1 MRRNMMHS
9 KILKTFSGMI
19 LAAVMA
25 SQILPGSMVFADG
38 SVTINAQNF
47 PDANFR
53 KYIKSEFDVD
63 SNGTLSSNEIND
75 ADLIDVAGKGIKNLT
90 GINYFTSLTVLE
102 CSNNKIAELD
112 LSANT
117 KLKTLIT
124 DANKLTAIDVSN
136 NKSLTELIID
146 DNKLSSLNVSK
157 NTSLKELS
165 CAGNTLTE
173 LSIKNNSNLEYLD
186 CSDNQIINITY
197 PEGYNS
203 LTTLICSSN
212 ELTRISLTKS
222 SNLTKVMCE
231 DNHLNYLDLSGSSK
245 LAYLTCHQNNL
256 SAIKLNDYLA
266 EMPYIEASSNVYH
279 LEVDCNRQFDIS
291 DMPSGFESDR
301 TFGWEGATR
310 NGDTVTVDP
319 ACNTVTY
326 FYNMGS
332 QMSAQFTI
340 DVTNPYCLTDSGMS
354 MDMVCGDYTYL
365 TTNYPIESWTSSDKS
380 VCSISE
386 RGKAVAKKAG
396 YAEITANLTDG
407 NKIVCKVTVQYK
419 DVTNKKD
426 FWYVPT
432 NALTAS
438 GIVKGYD
445 GQTLFKP
452 DNSCTRAQMVTFI
465 WRLAGSPD
473 PNSKTCKFSD
483 VKKSDYF
490 YKAVIWGNE
499 NHIVEGY
506 KDGTFGPQIV
516 CTRKHAVTFLWRLA
530 GSPTP
535 KSQTCK
541 FKDVKTTDYFYN
553 AVIWASEKGIV
564 AGYKDNTFKPSG
576 ECLRRQMVTF
586 LYKYDT
592 KIKK

>member
-1 MRRNMMHS
+1 MHS
-9 KILKTFSGMI
+9 KILKSVCGMM
-19 LAAVMA
+19 LTAVMV
-25 SQILPGSMVFADG
+25 SQILPGSLVFADG
-38 SVTINAQNF
+38 SVKIDSANF

-53 KYIKSEFDVD
+53 KFVKSEFDLD
-63 SNGTLSSNEIND
+63 SNGTLSSYEISE
-75 ADLIDVAGKGIKNLT
+75 ADLIDVTGKSIKNLK
-90 GINYFTSLTVLE
+90 GLQYFTSLEILE
-102 CSNNKIAELD
+102 CSNLKLTELD
-112 LSANT
+112 ISANT
-117 KLKTLIT
+117 KLKTLIA
-124 DANKLTAIDVSN
+124 DANKLKEIDVSN

-146 DNKLSSLNVSK
+146 DNKLDSLNISK

-165 CAGNTLTE
+165 LSGNALTE
-173 LSIKNNSNLEYLD
+173 LSLKSNNSLQYLD
-186 CSDNQIINITY
+186 CSDNQISKITY

-203 LTTLICSSN
+203 LTTFICSSN

-222 SNLTKVMCE
+222 YDLTKVMCE

-245 LAYLTCHQNNL
+245 LAYLTCYQNNL
-256 SAIKLNDYLA
+256 SAIKLSDNLT
-266 EMPYIEASSNVYH
+266 EMPYIEAASNVYH
-279 LEVDCNRQFDIS
+279 VEVDCNRQFDIS

-310 NGDTVTVDP
+310 KGDTVTVDP

-340 DVTNPYCLTDSGMS
+340 DVTNPYCLTEDGMT

-365 TTNYPIESWTSSDKS
+365 TTNYPIKSWSTTDKE
-380 VCSISE
+380 VCSISK

-407 NKIVCKVTVQYK
+407 NKIICKITVQYK
-419 DVTNKKD
+419 DVTNKKN
-426 FWYVPT
+426 FWYTPT
-432 NALTAS
+432 NSLTKL

-465 WRLAGSPD
+465 WRLAGC
-473 PNSKTCKFSD
+473 PNPTAKKCKFSD

-530 GSPTP
+530 GSPAP
-535 KSQTCK
+535 KAQTCK
-541 FKDVKTTDYFYN
+541 FKDVKTTDYFYQ

-564 AGYKDNTFKPSG
+564 AGYEDNTFKPSG

-586 LYKYDT
+586 LYKYNT
-592 KIKK
+592 KINKVK

>member
-1 MRRNMMHS
+1 MHS
-9 KILKTFSGMI
+9 KILKSVCGMM
-19 LAAVMA
+19 LTAVMV
-25 SQILPGSMVFADG
+25 SQILPGSLVFADG
-38 SVTINAQNF
+38 SVKIDSANF

-53 KYIKSEFDVD
+53 KFVKSEFDLD
-63 SNGTLSSNEIND
+63 SNGTLSSYEISE
-75 ADLIDVAGKGIKNLT
+75 ADLIDVTGKSIKNLK
-90 GINYFTSLTVLE
+90 GLQYFSSLEILE
-102 CSNNKIAELD
+102 CSNLKLTELD
-112 LSANT
+112 ISANT
-117 KLKTLIT
+117 KLKTLIA
-124 DANKLTAIDVSN
+124 DANKLKEIDVSN

-146 DNKLSSLNVSK
+146 DNKLDSLNISK

-165 CAGNTLTE
+165 LSGNALTE
-173 LSIKNNSNLEYLD
+173 LSLKSNNSLQYLD
-186 CSDNQIINITY
+186 CSDNQISKITY

-203 LTTLICSSN
+203 LTTFICSSN
-212 ELTRISLTKS
+212 ELTRISLTNS
-222 SNLTKVMCE
+222 YDLTKVMCE

-245 LAYLTCHQNNL
+245 LAYLTCYQNNL
-256 SAIKLNDYLA
+256 SAIKLSDNLT
-266 EMPYIEASSNVYH
+266 EMPYIEAASNVYH
-279 LEVDCNRQFDIS
+279 VEVDCNRQFDIS

-310 NGDTVTVDP
+310 KGDTVTVDP

-340 DVTNPYCLTDSGMS
+340 DVTNPYCLTEDGMT

-365 TTNYPIESWTSSDKS
+365 TTNYPIKSWSTTDKE
-380 VCSISE
+380 VCSISK

-407 NKIVCKVTVQYK
+407 NKIICKITVQYK
-419 DVTNKKD
+419 DVTNKKN
-426 FWYVPT
+426 FWYTPT
-432 NALTAS
+432 NSLTKL

-445 GQTLFKP
+445 GQTLFRP

-465 WRLAGSPD
+465 WRLAGC
-473 PNSKTCKFSD
+473 PNPTAKKCKFSD

-530 GSPTP
+530 GSPAP
-535 KSQTCK
+535 KAQTCK
-541 FKDVKTTDYFYN
+541 FKDVKTTDYFYQ

-564 AGYKDNTFKPSG
+564 AGYEDNTFKPSG

-586 LYKYDT
+586 LYKYNT
-592 KIKK
+592 KINKVK

>member
-1 MRRNMMHS
+1 MHS
-9 KILKTFSGMI
+9 KILKSVCGMM
-19 LAAVMA
+19 LTAVMV
-25 SQILPGSMVFADG
+25 SQILPGSLVFADG
-38 SVTINAQNF
+38 SVKIDSANF

-53 KYIKSEFDVD
+53 KFVKSEFDLD
-63 SNGTLSSNEIND
+63 SNGTLSSYEISE
-75 ADLIDVAGKGIKNLT
+75 ADLIDVTGKSIKNLK
-90 GINYFTSLTVLE
+90 GLQYFASLEILE
-102 CSNNKIAELD
+102 CSNLKLTELD
-112 LSANT
+112 ISANT
-117 KLKTLIT
+117 KLKTLIA
-124 DANKLTAIDVSN
+124 DANKLKEIDVSN

-146 DNKLSSLNVSK
+146 DNKLDSLNISK

-165 CAGNTLTE
+165 LSGNALTE
-173 LSIKNNSNLEYLD
+173 LSLKSNNSLQYLD
-186 CSDNQIINITY
+186 CSDNQISKITY

-203 LTTLICSSN
+203 LTTFICSSN
-212 ELTRISLTKS
+212 ELTRISLTNS
-222 SNLTKVMCE
+222 YDLTKVMCE

-245 LAYLTCHQNNL
+245 LAYLTCYQNNL
-256 SAIKLNDYLA
+256 SAIKLSDNLT
-266 EMPYIEASSNVYH
+266 EMPYIEAASNVYH
-279 LEVDCNRQFDIS
+279 VEVDCNRQFDIS

-310 NGDTVTVDP
+310 KGDTVTVDP

-340 DVTNPYCLTDSGMS
+340 DVTNPYCLTEDGMT

-365 TTNYPIESWTSSDKS
+365 TTNYPIKSWSTTDKE
-380 VCSISE
+380 VCSISK

-407 NKIVCKVTVQYK
+407 NKIICKITVQYK
-419 DVTNKKD
+419 DVTNKKN
-426 FWYVPT
+426 FWYTPT
-432 NALTAS
+432 NSLTKL

-465 WRLAGSPD
+465 WRLAGC
-473 PNSKTCKFSD
+473 PNPTAKKCKFSD

-530 GSPTP
+530 GSPAP
-535 KSQTCK
+535 KAQTCK
-541 FKDVKTTDYFYN
+541 FKDVKTTDYFYQ

-564 AGYKDNTFKPSG
+564 AGYEDNTFKPSG

-586 LYKYDT
+586 LYKYNT
-592 KIKK
+592 KINKVK